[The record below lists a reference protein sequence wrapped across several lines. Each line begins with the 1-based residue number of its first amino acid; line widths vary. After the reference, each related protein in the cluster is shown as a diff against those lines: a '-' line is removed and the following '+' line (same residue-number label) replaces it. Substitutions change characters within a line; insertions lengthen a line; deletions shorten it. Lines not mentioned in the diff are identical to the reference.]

1 MMVIQGQLTAAHGS
15 IAANTTYLFPADRC
29 AWVQET
35 NRESGT
41 PVGYNISTADF
52 IPGNGAALE
61 ISDPLLGFI
70 GKSGR
75 FVEIA

>member
-29 AWVQET
+29 TWAQET
-35 NRESGT
+35 NRENGL
-41 PVGYNISTADF
+41 PVGYNLRTADF
-52 IPGNGAALE
+52 IPGDGVALE
-61 ISDPLLGFI
+61 IADPLLGFI